1 MNENTTPGQ
10 RLDPRSPLVL
20 NTRGLPRRA
29 GEMRT
34 VRRRVPAPARLGL
47 DMIGVPEA
55 AELDLDLRLE
65 SVTEGVLVSGTVTAP
80 LEGECGRCLD
90 PVSAQITVHIQE
102 LFAYPNSSTENTAD
116 DDEVHRMEGELIDF
130 EPVVRDEVVL
140 ALPITPLCRPECA
153 GLCPDCG
160 QRLDD
165 LPPGHAHEAID
176 PRWAG
181 LAGLR
186 TGADPQPPAEN

>member
-1 MNENTTPGQ
+1 MSENTTPSSK
-10 RLDPRSPLVL
+10 LDPRAPLVL
-20 NTRGLPRRA
+20 TARGLPRRA

-34 VRRRVPAPARLGL
+34 VRRRVPAPAHLGL
-47 DMIGVPEA
+47 EMIGVPEG

-90 PVSAQITVHIQE
+90 PFDDQITVHVQE
-102 LFAYPNSSTENTAD
+102 LFAYPASSTAGTSD

-140 ALPITPLCRPECA
+140 ALPLTPLCRLDCA

-165 LPPGHAHEAID
+165 LPAEHTHEAID

-181 LAGLR
+181 LAER
-186 TGADPQPPAEN
+186 ISPTGTASAES